1 MKAES
6 ELTSELE
13 ISEKSNVDLRNEL
26 ETVQLKINQQT
37 TENIR
42 NIQNIEQKNALLL
55 HEIRTEIN
63 DTNNNKLQNIKISH
77 REEITILK
85 SKQETLMN
93 ELRDINDTNANQVQN
108 IKTSHREEITI
119 LKSKQETLMNDLRD
133 TNAKQVQD
141 MVATHRQEITKKET
155 LMNELRDTNAK
166 QVQDMV
172 ATHRQEITALESK
185 HVKAWEISQKRI
197 LELINEIDQSQTIRN
212 NEKQKYM
219 KELRKSEQNRTNSLK
234 ASQLILEETLA
245 PFRLKIQ
252 TLEAEHKEEKEQ
264 YLYIISTFDNKE
276 KEQVRIKANAV
287 PQNVVC
293 NYR

>member
-13 ISEKSNVDLRNEL
+13 VSEKSNVNLRNEL

-42 NIQNIEQKNALLL
+42 NLQNIEQKNALLL

-85 SKQETLMN
+85 SKQDTLMN
-93 ELRDINDTNANQVQN
+93 ELRDINDGNANEY
-108 IKTSHREEITI
+108 REEMII
-119 LKSKQETLMNDLRD
+119 LESKQETLMDDLRD
-133 TNAKQVQD
+133 
-141 MVATHRQEITKKET
+141 I
-155 LMNELRDTNAK
+155 NAK

-185 HVKAWEISQKRI
+185 HVIAWEISQKRI
-197 LELINEIDQSQTIRN
+197 LELKNDIDQSQTIRN
-212 NEKQKYM
+212 NEKQKYR
-219 KELRKSEQNRTNSLK
+219 KELSKSEQNRTNSLK
-234 ASQLILEETLA
+234 TSQLILEETLV
-245 PFRLKIQ
+245 PFQFKIQ

-276 KEQVRIKANAV
+276 KEQVRIQANAV

>member
-13 ISEKSNVDLRNEL
+13 VSEKSNVDLRNEL

-55 HEIRTEIN
+55 HEIRTDIN

-85 SKQETLMN
+85 SKQDTLMN
-93 ELRDINDTNANQVQN
+93 ELRDINDGNANEY
-108 IKTSHREEITI
+108 REEMII
-119 LKSKQETLMNDLRD
+119 LESKQETLMDDLRD
-133 TNAKQVQD
+133 INAKQVQD

-155 LMNELRDTNAK
+155 LMNELRDINAK

-185 HVKAWEISQKRI
+185 HVIAWERSQKRI
-197 LELINEIDQSQTIRN
+197 LELKNDIDQSQTIRKN
-212 NEKQKYM
+212 DKQKYR
-219 KELRKSEQNRTNSLK
+219 KELSKSEQNRTNSLK
-234 ASQLILEETLA
+234 TSQLILEETLV
-245 PFRLKIQ
+245 PFQFKIQ

-276 KEQVRIKANAV
+276 KEQVRIQANAV